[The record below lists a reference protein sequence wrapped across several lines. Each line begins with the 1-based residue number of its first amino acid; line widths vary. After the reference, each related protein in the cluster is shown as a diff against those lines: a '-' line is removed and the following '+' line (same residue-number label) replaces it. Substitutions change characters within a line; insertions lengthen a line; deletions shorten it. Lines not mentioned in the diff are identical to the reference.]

1 MAQASM
7 IRASMVPAAIQSAE
21 TLAALRA
28 VADGDTGLATPCSDG
43 FARWFLTPRNRMLL
57 GLVPHRLLKA
67 ALNTAAPGGYPFAIA
82 RTRHFDEMLLNGL
95 RDGIEQVV
103 ILGAGYDSRALRFR
117 DKLQGVRVFE
127 LDHPGTQGR
136 KLRLLK
142 QSAKRLP
149 DNVTL
154 IGIDFA
160 RQSFKTALAEHGF
173 RTDVK
178 TLFLW
183 EGVSYY
189 LPEAAVGEVLD
200 FVGGCAAGS
209 SIVFDYALT
218 RFVDGDTSTYGGRQ
232 VARWLKRI
240 GEPFLFGLEAAESP
254 GFLAKHRLHVA
265 SHLGPGDLERLY
277 LATADG
283 RPEARTLGHLRIIE
297 GRSTASA

>member
-1 MAQASM
+1 MAPA
-7 IRASMVPAAIQSAE
+7 AVPAAIQSAE

-28 VADGDTGLATPCSDG
+28 VADGDLGLATPCSDG
-43 FARWFLTPRNRMLL
+43 FARHFLTPRNRFLL
-57 GLVPHRLLKA
+57 NLVPHGLLKA
-67 ALNTAAPGGYPFAIA
+67 VLNMAAPGGYPFAIA
-82 RTRHFDEMLLNGL
+82 RTRHFDEALLAGL
-95 RDGIEQVV
+95 GAGIAQVV

-117 DKLQGVRVFE
+117 DKLAGVRVFE

-136 KLRLLK
+136 KTRLLQ
-142 QSAKRLP
+142 QSDQRLP

-160 RQSFKTALAEHGF
+160 RQSFRTALAEHGF

-189 LPEAAVGEVLD
+189 LPEAAVSEVLG
-200 FVGGCAAGS
+200 FVGTCAAGS
-209 SIVFDYALT
+209 SIVFDYALA

-232 VARWLKRI
+232 VARWLQRI
-240 GEPFLFGLEAAESP
+240 GEPFLFGLDPAEAP
-254 GFLAKHRLHVA
+254 GFLTRHRMHVA
-265 SHLGPGDLERLY
+265 SHLGPADLERLY

-283 RPEARTLGHLRIIE
+283 RPGGRTLGHLRIIE
-297 GRSTASA
+297 GRSTGSR